1 LDEAAVWIPTADV
14 AGDLLGA
21 GDCACAD
28 RDISKLATLHRIHC
42 NLFMCKPKQAERIYL
57 RLSWLV
63 AVQVPPESPFLPTS
77 TGIAVQDDS
86 RNADTAISLW
96 TLATV
101 CFLCNGWSKPL
112 ENRAL
117 RAQAILAIRM
127 QSRM

>member
-1 LDEAAVWIPTADV
+1 
-14 AGDLLGA
+14 
-21 GDCACAD
+21 
-28 RDISKLATLHRIHC
+28 
-42 NLFMCKPKQAERIYL
+42 MCKPKQAERIYL

-101 CFLCNGWSKPL
+101 CFLCKG
-112 ENRAL
+112 
-117 RAQAILAIRM
+117 
-127 QSRM
+127 